1 MKTFLSFVAQDIL
14 AKYGTDLSQVA
25 VVFPN
30 KRASLFLNQHLARLA
45 GGRPLWSPAYL
56 TISEL
61 FRLHSRRQVADPIK
75 LVCEL
80 YKSFVAQTGTDETL
94 DHFYGWGQLLL
105 SDFDDIDKQMADADH
120 VFANLAD
127 LHEMDDDSYLTD
139 EQRDVLR
146 RFFGNFSDSHNSEL
160 KQRFL
165 TLWSHMADIYHDFNR
180 RLEAQGLAYEGALYR
195 EVVSKNGLTEN
206 GEFRTENGELR
217 TENGE
222 LRTERYDYSQGGE
235 PTDSKTNHTSQ
246 FSVLSSQLN
255 SSQLNSSQFIL
266 FVGFNALLKV
276 EQRLFTLLRRE
287 GKARFY
293 WDFDHYYMKGNEAGH
308 FIGQYLTLF
317 PNELGNE
324 DADIYDCMASPKD
337 ITIASATT
345 ENIQARYAT
354 QWLRRQEPGTVGAD
368 TAVVLCN
375 EALLPAVIHSLP
387 SEVEHVN
394 ITTGFPL
401 SQTSMPALISA
412 LIGLRR
418 DGYDHQRGCFR
429 LRQVNTLLQHPYL
442 ISASPQTSALVKQ
455 LKEENNYHPTSQQLS
470 ADDLTALLFQP
481 FPPQHQNELLLSWL
495 CQVVKA
501 IARTPATDVL
511 REESIF
517 NTYTLLN
524 RLLSLAQAGDLVTD
538 SITLG
543 RLITQ
548 LMQTTTIPFHGEPI
562 EGLQIMGLLETR
574 NLDFRHLLILS
585 AQEGNM
591 PRLTSDTSFIPYS
604 LRRAYGLTIS
614 DHKVAIYSYYF
625 HRLLQRADDVTI
637 VYNNATTDGQKG
649 EMSRFLLQL
658 MATPLNPPEGGKSSS
673 PSGMSGGVAGG
684 KSSSPSGMSG
694 GVAGGKSSSPSGMSG
709 GVAGGESSSPSGRL
723 GGVITLLSLQG
734 YQNSTPR
741 QPQPVENRARK
752 PQLLSPTA
760 INNYLRCP
768 LRFHYRY
775 VCNLPDSDD
784 NDGETIDNRIFGNI
798 FHEASQMVYT
808 RLVDSKGGFAARPQ
822 ILSADLERLLKSG
835 VEIRQAVDEAFRQE
849 LHLPH
854 HFSLPGRSGGTSS
867 LSGLQLISREVI
879 VHYLRQLISN
889 DRQLAPFTI
898 LSLEEEYSMS
908 LPLPSGDSIN
918 IGGRVDRLDMVR
930 DAGGNDLVRVI
941 DYKTGAHRMKS
952 LPDVDAIFRPEFL
965 KEHSDYYLQAMLYA
979 VIVARRH
986 PALPV
991 APALL
996 FIQHAGAQDYDPV
1009 LRFGRK
1015 PILDVSAC
1023 EAPFL
1028 QQLSQTVG
1036 RMFDHAQPLV
1046 PTADRQRCQS
1056 CPYRLLCR

>member
-1 MKTFLSFVAQDIL
+1 MKTFLSYVAQDIL
-14 AKYGTDLSQVA
+14 AKYGTDLSQVV

-45 GGRPLWSPAYL
+45 GGKPLWSPAYI
-56 TISEL
+56 TISDL
-61 FRLHSRRQVADPIK
+61 FRQYSRRQVADPIK

-80 YKSFVAQTGTDETL
+80 HKSFVAQTGSDETL

-105 SDFDDIDKQMADADH
+105 SDFDDIDKQLADAEH

-139 EQRDVLR
+139 EQREVLR
-146 RFFGNFSDSHNSEL
+146 RFFSNFSEDHNSEL

-165 TLWSHMADIYHDFNR
+165 SLWSHMADIYHDFNR
-180 RLEAQGLAYEGALYR
+180 RLAAQGLAYEGALYR
-195 EVVSKNGLTEN
+195 EVVTQ
-206 GEFRTENGELR
+206 NGELR
-217 TENGE
+217 TERFDNTHLTKNGELRTERYDNTHLTENGE

-235 PTDSKTNHTSQ
+235 PSASKTNHTSQFSPLNSQLHTSQ
-246 FSVLSSQLN
+246 FSVLSSQLHT
-255 SSQLNSSQFIL
+255 SPFIL
-266 FVGFNALLKV
+266 FVGFNVLLQV
-276 EQRLFTLLRRE
+276 EQRLFTLLRQQGR
-287 GKARFY
+287 ARFY
-293 WDFDHYYMKGNEAGH
+293 WDFDHYYMNGNEAGH
-308 FIGQYLTLF
+308 FISQYLTLF
-317 PNELGNE
+317 PNEL
-324 DADIYDCMASPKD
+324 DTADTEIYDCLSLPKD
-337 ITIASATT
+337 ITIGSATT

-354 QWLRRQEPGTVGAD
+354 QWLRRHDPVTLGAD
-368 TAVVLCN
+368 TAIVLCN

-387 SEVEHVN
+387 AEVEHVN

-401 SQTSMPALISA
+401 SHTSMSALISA
-412 LIGLRR
+412 LISLRR
-418 DGYDHQRGCFR
+418 DGYDHQRDRFR

-442 ISASPQTSALVKQ
+442 ISASPQTSALSKQ

-470 ADDLTALLFQP
+470 VDELTTLLFQP
-481 FPPQHQNELLLSWL
+481 FPPQHQNEHLLNWL

-517 NTYTLLN
+517 QTYTLLN
-524 RLLSLAQAGDLVTD
+524 RLLNLAQSGDLVTD

-543 RLITQ
+543 HLITQ

-591 PRLTSDTSFIPYS
+591 PLGTADTSFIPYS
-604 LRRAYGLTIS
+604 LRRAYGLTTS

-625 HRLLQRADDVTI
+625 HRLLQRAEDVTI
-637 VYNNATTDGQKG
+637 VYNNAINDGQKG

-658 MATPLNPPEGGKSSS
+658 MAETSPLNSQSSILNS
-673 PSGMSGGVAGG
+673 QFSILNSQI
-684 KSSSPSGMSG
+684 S
-694 GVAGGKSSSPSGMSG
+694 
-709 GVAGGESSSPSGRL
+709 
-723 GGVITLLSLQG
+723 LLSLQG
-734 YQNSTPR
+734 YQNSLPR

-752 PQLLSPTA
+752 PRLLSPTA
-760 INNYLRCP
+760 INCYLRCP

-775 VCNLPDSDD
+775 VCDLPDSNDD
-784 NDGETIDNRIFGNI
+784 DGESMDNRIFGNI
-798 FHEASQMVYT
+798 FHDASQIIYT
-808 RLVDSKGGFAARPQ
+808 RLVDSKGGFGARPQ
-822 ILSADLERLLKSG
+822 ILSSDLERLLKSG
-835 VEIRQAVDEAFRQE
+835 VEIRQAVDQAFALLWGQRGM
-849 LHLPH
+849 
-854 HFSLPGRSGGTSS
+854 PGDAS

-898 LSLEEEYSMS
+898 LGLEDEVSMS
-908 LPLPSGDSIN
+908 LPLPSGEQIEV
-918 IGGRVDRLDMVR
+918 GGRIDRLDKVK
-930 DAGGNDLVRVI
+930 DTNGSDLIRVV

-979 VIVARRH
+979 IIVSRQH
-986 PALPV
+986 PAAPV

-996 FIQHAGAQDYDPV
+996 FIQHAGAKDYDPI
-1009 LRFGRK
+1009 LRLGRE
-1015 PILDVSAC
+1015 PILDVSTS
-1023 EAPFL
+1023 EASFL
-1028 QQLSQTVG
+1028 NQLSLIVG
-1036 RMFDHAQPLV
+1036 RMFDHSQPLV
-1046 PTADRQRCQS
+1046 PTSDRQRCLT
-1056 CPYRLLCR
+1056 CPYRQLCR